1 MKLLE
6 DVNPKLRKGMIGT
19 VIEPWDKGYVE
30 VEFVRED
37 GRNVSH
43 EGRITFTIL
52 ESKLQQFQPQKA
64 SLRDKDEE

>member
-1 MKLLE
+1 
-6 DVNPKLRKGMIGT
+6 MIGT